1 MRSSRLAPRPTC
13 KPHSH
18 RSNHRKESPHERH
31 HHKSQPLIP
40 RHPGRPQLR
49 SRVAG
54 WMWNI
59 CNGMPWVVVTNT
71 ADGKTITGASSMEYG
86 QAFDSPRMAYAT
98 KVAAYLNRECAHGGA
113 WLAAWIGTEQFILL
127 WKDQDGDLQIQNSC
141 DVARESI
148 RRMGHGRWSGPNR
161 RNKPTASMSR

>member
-1 MRSSRLAPRPTC
+1 MSAIITNRSLD
-13 KPHSH
+13 SH
-18 RSNHRKESPHERH
+18 A
-31 HHKSQPLIP
+31 IP
-40 RHPGRPQLR
+40 ETWLR

-141 DVARESI
+141 DVAWESI
-148 RRMGHGRWSGPNR
+148 REWDMEDWAEQAEQAHGVYVQMNAKMEWR
-161 RNKPTASMSR
+161 REEQVKLAQGQRTKH